1 MDIDVPKLIN
11 RIKNAKLGQTFKT
24 DNERLTFTRAFATRV
39 GVRDTLPTRLKLL
52 KNLPKVKRIL
62 PGTMLFYHYNPK
74 YKDTLPQWDAFP
86 LVIVLDI
93 YDDGFLGLNL
103 HFVPSVARQ
112 KIFLA
117 FLDVLKTSGKDE
129 KRRILLD
136 YSIAKTVVATKYFG
150 PMIKRYLYSQFMV
163 PPKLVP
169 YDMWE
174 DVLFLPLGEMH
185 RNG

>member
-1 MDIDVPKLIN
+1 MDIDVPKLIDK
-11 RIKNAKLGQTFKT
+11 IKNAKLGRTFKT
-24 DNERLTFTRAFATRV
+24 DNERLSFTRAFVNKAGAQNV
-39 GVRDTLPTRLKLL
+39 ISTRLKLL

-74 YKDTLPQWDAFP
+74 YKDSLPQWDAFP
-86 LVIVLDI
+86 LVIVLDV

-103 HFVPSVARQ
+103 HFVPPPVRQ

-117 FLDVLKTSGKDE
+117 FLDVLKTSGKND
-129 KRRILLD
+129 KKHILLN

-150 PMIKRYLYSQFMV
+150 PMIKRYLYSQFIV